1 MNVDEFE
8 ALMDRCKIMLNDS
21 GEVSFVPYSDKD
33 RMRISK
39 IITDNNL
46 QKLPLANFNAL
57 VQQHNPLYQTRR
69 KLRQQKAEQFSKLT
83 TSQVAELPIE
93 QKLDY
98 MDVLFPRRQTLNELL
113 EVCRKNE
120 ANLRACLFNL
130 DFPKSFWKS
139 ERKLAD
145 RYASLLASQPEITDK
160 IKSWQEISPEDKK
173 DVIKQ
178 AAKTFEYVYGT
189 VPEIVFFTPEEE
201 RAKRRKAGLNEEA
214 HINAAYYHNGKI
226 HFNEERLQ
234 ESDNLFGISVLF
246 HEGTHHRQ
254 HGQNFDDALVIRIFE
269 CDLFKA
275 DLYEDEI
282 NNKTSSSRRRHTR
295 LYTVTGVLTC
305 ALPILRMN
313 SIIKHPQHTK
323 IYTACSRLKPMPT
336 DCRNIWNISL
346 WKKPPFRNHRM
357 PTPKKPDMSITKL
370 FLWLD

>member
-8 ALMDRCKIMLNDS
+8 ALMDRCKIMLNDN

-46 QKLPLANFNAL
+46 QKLPLTNFNAL

-120 ANLRACLFNL
+120 ANLRACLFNM

-201 RAKRRKAGLNEEA
+201 RAKREA
-214 HINAAYYHNGKI
+214 K
-226 HFNEERLQ
+226 
-234 ESDNLFGISVLF
+234 
-246 HEGTHHRQ
+246 
-254 HGQNFDDALVIRIFE
+254 
-269 CDLFKA
+269 
-275 DLYEDEI
+275 
-282 NNKTSSSRRRHTR
+282 RRGRR
-295 LYTVTGVLTC
+295 
-305 ALPILRMN
+305 
-313 SIIKHPQHTK
+313 
-323 IYTACSRLKPMPT
+323 
-336 DCRNIWNISL
+336 
-346 WKKPPFRNHRM
+346 
-357 PTPKKPDMSITKL
+357 
-370 FLWLD
+370 

>member
-57 VQQHNPLYQTRR
+57 VQQYNPLYQTRQ

-130 DFPKSFWKS
+130 DFPKSF
-139 ERKLAD
+139 
-145 RYASLLASQPEITDK
+145 
-160 IKSWQEISPEDKK
+160 
-173 DVIKQ
+173 
-178 AAKTFEYVYGT
+178 G
-189 VPEIVFFTPEEE
+189 
-201 RAKRRKAGLNEEA
+201 RAKGNWLTAMPPCLRLNP
-214 HINAAYYHNGKI
+214 K
-226 HFNEERLQ
+226 
-234 ESDNLFGISVLF
+234 
-246 HEGTHHRQ
+246 
-254 HGQNFDDALVIRIFE
+254 
-269 CDLFKA
+269 
-275 DLYEDEI
+275 
-282 NNKTSSSRRRHTR
+282 
-295 LYTVTGVLTC
+295 
-305 ALPILRMN
+305 LPI
-313 SIIKHPQHTK
+313 K
-323 IYTACSRLKPMPT
+323 
-336 DCRNIWNISL
+336 
-346 WKKPPFRNHRM
+346 
-357 PTPKKPDMSITKL
+357 
-370 FLWLD
+370 

>member
-254 HGQNFDDALVIRIFE
+254 HGQNFDDALVNRIFD
-269 CDLFKA
+269 CDMFNA
-275 DLYEDEI
+275 ALYEDEL
-282 NNKTSSSRRRHTR
+282 NNKTSSTYKDLYCMQPAETHAHGLQEYMEHLFMEKAAIQKSPHADTKETR
-295 LYTVTGVLTC
+295 YVHNKAFSMARLTQY
-305 ALPILRMN
+305 R
-313 SIIKHPQHTK
+313 SQ
-323 IYTACSRLKPMPT
+323 
-336 DCRNIWNISL
+336 
-346 WKKPPFRNHRM
+346 
-357 PTPKKPDMSITKL
+357 
-370 FLWLD
+370 